1 MRRMNFDTYTMGSLY
16 REMVSIDTYEHM
28 IEMLEPRFLLDTAT
42 AGRIAQR
49 VIDIRK
55 SKQSFMA
62 EITEF
67 EKEDVLNWWKQQPF
81 DLQIPEHLGNCVF
94 CIKKGLN
101 KVALAMRDEPEML
114 AQFRAVI
121 SSPDVRVV
129 ERRQQENKI
138 MYREGQSLDGVEAMY
153 AGYERDD
160 IAKTVRSSGG
170 YESGSCTESCE
181 PFIVD
186 NGQLDLFAEQERAA

>member
-1 MRRMNFDTYTMGSLY
+1 MGEKLFHLMRRMNFDTYTMGSLY
-16 REMVSIDTYEHM
+16 RELASIDTCEQM
-28 IEMLEPRFLLDTAT
+28 VEMLEPRFLLDTAT

-94 CIKKGLN
+94 CIK
-101 KVALAMRDEPEML
+101 
-114 AQFRAVI
+114 
-121 SSPDVRVV
+121 RV
-129 ERRQQENKI
+129 
-138 MYREGQSLDGVEAMY
+138 
-153 AGYERDD
+153 
-160 IAKTVRSSGG
+160 
-170 YESGSCTESCE
+170 
-181 PFIVD
+181 
-186 NGQLDLFAEQERAA
+186 